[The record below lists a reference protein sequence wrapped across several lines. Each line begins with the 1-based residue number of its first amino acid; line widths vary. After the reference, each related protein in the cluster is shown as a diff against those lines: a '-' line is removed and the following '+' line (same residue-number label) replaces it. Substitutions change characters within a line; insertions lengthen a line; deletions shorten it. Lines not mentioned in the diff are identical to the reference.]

1 MYHLHW
7 KFPVRRSF
15 LEQYEQWLVV
25 VVGECLP
32 ITPLAAVFYT
42 PHTRSI
48 ALVYIVVILL
58 YLTVVAC

>member
-1 MYHLHW
+1 
-7 KFPVRRSF
+7 
-15 LEQYEQWLVV
+15 
-25 VVGECLP
+25 
-32 ITPLAAVFYT
+32 VFYT